1 MHILPRRF
9 EVQLSLIEKCKN
21 CEMKGSWGSFPSGG
35 ASWDGERRLG
45 TRRPLLTWREPGPW
59 TKLRRENWNKCQNYL
74 EATNYLSEVLSPSR
88 FCLMAVGRSREPV
101 IRPDGDHVVANNPI
115 LTVLAPTFKNEWLF
129 IWYFGTIK
137 VEVSMIFLYNQRL
150 VETILNWKYL

>member
-101 IRPDGDHVVANNPI
+101 RRPDGDHVVANNPI
-115 LTVLAPTFKNEWLF
+115 LRVLAPTFKNELLF
-129 IWYFGTIK
+129 IWYFVTIK

-150 VETILNWKYL
+150 VETFLNWKYL